1 MFYGI
6 LIFIHVIV
14 CIGLIGIVLI
24 QAGRGGG
31 LSESFSGAESI
42 FGTKT
47 NAFLTRATSIF
58 AVIFFIT
65 CLSLAFLSKQRS
77 KSLLEGKKIP
87 AQTENAKQEETK
99 TATETKTN
107 TQAPSQTENTKPQED
122 KTTAE
127 PKTNTQTEAQPQS
140 QPQSSTVTEKSQEPA
155 AQ

>member
-1 MFYGI
+1 MFYGS

-47 NAFLTRATSIF
+47 NALLTRATSIF

-87 AQTENAKQEETK
+87 
-99 TATETKTN
+99 
-107 TQAPSQTENTKPQED
+107 SQTENPKPQED

-127 PKTNTQTEAQPQS
+127 LKTNTQTEAQPQS
-140 QPQSSTVTEKSQEPA
+140 QSQSQPQPQSSTVTEKSQEPA

>member
-6 LIFIHVIV
+6 LIFIHIV
-14 CIGLIGIVLI
+14 VSIGLIGIVLI

-47 NAFLTRATSIF
+47 NALLTRATSIF

-87 AQTENAKQEETK
+87 SQVQTTKPEEGPP
-99 TATETKTN
+99 ATEQLPN
-107 TQAPSQTENTKPQED
+107 TQA
-122 KTTAE
+122 
-127 PKTNTQTEAQPQS
+127 QS
-140 QPQSSTVTEKSQEPA
+140 QPQEQPPSSTVPETSEKTA